1 MAQTKAT
8 QAKRQDTGDPKDG
21 GLLRLD
27 NQLCFAVYAAAQAFN
42 ATYKPLLEPL
52 GITYPQYLTML
63 VLWEEDGL
71 TVSAIG
77 ERLGLDS
84 GTLTPLLKRLEA
96 AGFVTRTRDA
106 ADERQ
111 VLIALTPAG
120 RSLRQKAK
128 SIPAKLLC
136 ASGMSLAEIKGLHGV
151 LGRLGANLRAAAAE
165 D

>member
-8 QAKRQDTGDPKDG
+8 QAKRQETGDPKEG

-42 ATYKPLLEPL
+42 ATYKPLLEPM

-77 ERLGLDS
+77 ARLGLDS

-106 ADERQ
+106 SDERQ
-111 VLIALTPAG
+111 VLIALTSAG
-120 RSLRQKAK
+120 RSLRQRARG
-128 SIPAKLLC
+128 IPAKLLC
-136 ASGMSLAEIKGLHGV
+136 ASGMSLAEIKGLHGA
-151 LGRLGANLRAAAAE
+151 LGRLTSNLRAAEAV